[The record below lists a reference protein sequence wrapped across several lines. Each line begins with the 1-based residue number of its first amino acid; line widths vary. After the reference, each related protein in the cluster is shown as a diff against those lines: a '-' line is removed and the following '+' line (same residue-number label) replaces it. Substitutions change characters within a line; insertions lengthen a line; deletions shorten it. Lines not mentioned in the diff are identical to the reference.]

1 MACDTC
7 QPEYGFFINPP
18 ALPGV
23 PIGRYVVPMVRV
35 NGKVDE
41 LKPGEVLPL
50 GVLDL
55 AALTVFVNNLI
66 DEAANPAPDPD
77 PSPNP

>member
-1 MACDTC
+1 MACATC

-18 ALPGV
+18 KLPGV
-23 PIGRYVVPMVRV
+23 PVGRYVVPLVRV

-55 AALTVFVNNLI
+55 TALAAFVNNLI
-66 DEAANPAPDPD
+66 ADSANPAPA

>member
-18 ALPGV
+18 KLPGV
-23 PIGRYVVPMVRV
+23 PIGRYVVPLVRV

-41 LKPGEVLPL
+41 LKPGEALPL

-55 AALTVFVNNLI
+55 SALEDFVNNLI
-66 DEAANPAPDPD
+66 SEAANPAP
-77 PSPNP
+77 NP

>member
-1 MACDTC
+1 MACNTC

-18 ALPGV
+18 KLPGV
-23 PIGRYVVPMVRV
+23 PVGRYVVPLVRV

-41 LKPGEVLPL
+41 LKPGEALPL

-55 AALTVFVNNLI
+55 AALTTFVNSLI
-66 DEAANPAPDPD
+66 DEAANPAPA
-77 PSPNP
+77 PNP

>member
-18 ALPGV
+18 KLPGV
-23 PIGRYVVPMVRV
+23 PVGRYVVPLVRV

-41 LKPGEVLPL
+41 LKPGEALPL

-66 DEAANPAPDPD
+66 AESASPAPD

>member
-7 QPEYGFFINPP
+7 QPEYGFFINAPK
-18 ALPGV
+18 LPGV
-23 PIGRYVVPMVRV
+23 PVGRYVVPLVRV

-41 LKPGEVLPL
+41 LKPGEAFPL

-55 AALTVFVNNLI
+55 AALTTFVNDLI
-66 DEAANPAPDPD
+66 AAAATPTP
-77 PSPNP
+77 